1 MDGSPPVL
9 VVPGGTNSGVFGGR
23 VDLEG
28 EGGLPEMHS
37 GGAGGHTSNGIYVAK
52 HRNICLIHI
61 YNQTSINSP
70 FTSS

>member
-1 MDGSPPVL
+1 
-9 VVPGGTNSGVFGGR
+9 
-23 VDLEG
+23 
-28 EGGLPEMHS
+28 MHS
-37 GGAGGHTSNGIYVAK
+37 GGAGGYTSNGIYVAK